1 MDYQDHIAIM
11 NLEGTICENL
21 IDVDYGSFRNTYE
34 LNESQSITFT
44 AYRSSHNRFVFDLI
58 ICENF
63 VVYQGEKYVIKQ
75 TSPKV
80 EGNIVSID
88 VTAFHVMY
96 EFQNHYVESN
106 KNEDESSNSD
116 EGKEY
121 TLAEYLKYG
130 FARQLTLVKFDYKI
144 IGDFNQKVKIDELG
158 SKNGVE
164 FIKDSVELFG
174 CIVYPTDTTIGFYTP
189 EAFYRTSENII
200 RYRYNTDTVTAT
212 VSTLD
217 LRTAIKVYGKKY
229 TSEEKSNYSP
239 IKTPSIKFTGTFIKE
254 QTYRTEIVGAKATI
268 NFKCKFGDETI
279 RFTIKKGKQ
288 GGLYNLFLDGK
299 KLKQISCYAK
309 SAQSETIDL
318 IKHVEQGAHKIEM
331 VFVGED
337 PAHPMPEPE
346 KPKSKKAKP
355 KAKLKPCM
363 YVGTEKA
370 TVLNLIANN
379 SGEKGYKAIVDYVS
393 PNASRLY
400 GIRYA
405 NSVTNED
412 LDNETD
418 LRKFAKTQISDT
430 PKTELDLNY
439 ISHDN
444 LTPRDTVFFVHEL
457 MGYNTE
463 LKIVKLDIGHP
474 FSDTIADVSF
484 SNEIKDMVQIQ
495 QALNK
500 RLTAQDN
507 KFNYQESVLN
517 KMYTRNMDSPFETVD
532 IGSVLI

>member
-1 MDYQDHIAIM
+1 MHYQDHIAIM
-11 NLEGTICENL
+11 NLESTICENL

-34 LNESQSITFT
+34 LNESQTITFT

-63 VVYQGEKYVIKQ
+63 VIYHGEKYVIKQ
-75 TSPKV
+75 TTPKV
-80 EGNIVSID
+80 EGNTVSVE
-88 VTAFHVMY
+88 VTAYHIMY

-106 KNEDESSNSD
+106 NVESEETTSD
-116 EGKEY
+116 VVKEY
-121 TLAEYLKYG
+121 TLDEYLKYG
-130 FARQLTLVKFDYKI
+130 FSNQLPLVKFNYKI
-144 IGDFNQKVKIDELG
+144 IGEFNQKVKIDDIG
-158 SKNGVE
+158 AKNGIE
-164 FIKDSVELFG
+164 FVKDTVELFG
-174 CIVYPTDTTIGFYTP
+174 CIVYPDDTTICFYKP
-189 EAFYRTSENII
+189 ELFYRTSEQII

-229 TSEEKSNYSP
+229 TSEEKKNYSP
-239 IKTPSIKFTGTFIKE
+239 IKTPSVKYTGTFIKD
-254 QTYRTEIVGAKATI
+254 QTYRTEVVGAKATI
-268 NFKCKFGDETI
+268 NFKCKFGDETV

-309 SAQSETIDL
+309 TAQSETIDL
-318 IKHVEQGAHKIEM
+318 VKHVEQGAHKLEM

-337 PAHPMPEPE
+337 PKHPMPEPE

-355 KAKLKPCM
+355 KPKLKPCM
-363 YVGTEKA
+363 YVGTEKS
-370 TVLNLIANN
+370 TVLDLIADN
-379 SGEKGYKAIVDYVS
+379 SGDKAYKAIVDYVS
-393 PNASRLY
+393 PEGSRLY
-400 GIRYA
+400 GLRYA
-405 NSVTNED
+405 NSVTNEE
-412 LDNETD
+412 LETKTD
-418 LRKFAKTQISDT
+418 LEKFAKTQINPT

-439 ISHDN
+439 ISREN

-463 LKIVKLDIGHP
+463 LKIIKLDVGHP
-474 FSDTIADVSF
+474 FADTIADVAF

-500 RLTAQDN
+500 RLNAQDN
-507 KFNYQESVLN
+507 KFNYQASVIN
-517 KMYTRNMDSPFETVD
+517 KMYTRNMNNPFDTVD
-532 IGSVLI
+532 IGSVLV